1 MPSYLK
7 SDFDKMFI
15 DESYK
20 AFKRDD
26 LKVVC
31 SIKINNDQKPKKIIS
46 KITKL
51 DENNQYGF
59 VMPMGVI
66 KEKPSSNWKTF
77 NLLLESVS
85 IDDPTGHLFAV
96 DKKFDYEN
104 ATKKQVLFNE
114 ILPPV
119 IEKHKILDVN
129 ERSTFQLLE
138 HFEKTNKGTLKPIKA
153 T

>member
-31 SIKINNDQKPKKIIS
+31 SIEINNDQKPKKIIS
-46 KITKL
+46 KIIKL

-66 KEKPSSNWKTF
+66 
-77 NLLLESVS
+77 
-85 IDDPTGHLFAV
+85 
-96 DKKFDYEN
+96 
-104 ATKKQVLFNE
+104 
-114 ILPPV
+114 
-119 IEKHKILDVN
+119 
-129 ERSTFQLLE
+129 
-138 HFEKTNKGTLKPIKA
+138 
-153 T
+153 

>member
-26 LKVVC
+26 LKVVY
-31 SIKINNDQKPKKIIS
+31 SIKINNDQKTKKIIS
-46 KITKL
+46 KIINL
-51 DENNQYGF
+51 DEYNQFGF

-96 DKKFDYEN
+96 DKNLIMKMQQKNNFFLIKFYHQLLKNIKFWMWMKDL
-104 ATKKQVLFNE
+104 LFN
-114 ILPPV
+114 
-119 IEKHKILDVN
+119 
-129 ERSTFQLLE
+129 F
-138 HFEKTNKGTLKPIKA
+138 
-153 T
+153 